1 MLNNQ
6 AFSDRRPEPLPAAR
20 NSQAASLGH
29 RHQSDLGPFFILCP
43 SAIVKFFGSFTAAD
57 FTHCCS
63 GPKPCN
69 VLCFTPPT
77 WISNSILPVLGRG
90 GGSLPV
96 HILFCTNILS
106 ISGFSPL
113 SLLLLSQ
120 LLPQVGRGG
129 AQQTSFVVQMCSLP
143 VAGLPCHVAAL
154 DLSLGI
160 VDSGGARQDRA
171 GPISFPSRVTNISR
185 VSNRELFVYHSPLS
199 LPPDLASSAQH
210 LPGAGVHFG
219 ISHMAHGGRGR
230 RELPLSTASPG
241 AAFPAEEPPWC
252 CSPASGSLP
261 ERSVLSLGSA

>member
-90 GGSLPV
+90 GGFSSSSYTVLHKYTQYFRV
-96 HILFCTNILS
+96 
-106 ISGFSPL
+106 FSPL
-113 SLLLLSQ
+113 PSPSIPTSTPSGQ
-120 LLPQVGRGG
+120 GG
-129 AQQTSFVVQMCSLP
+129 CAADKLCGSDVFPSCCWSSLP
-143 VAGLPCHVAAL
+143 CGCSRLIPWHC
-154 DLSLGI
+154 GFW
-160 VDSGGARQDRA
+160 GG
-171 GPISFPSRVTNISR
+171 
-185 VSNRELFVYHSPLS
+185 
-199 LPPDLASSAQH
+199 PPR
-210 LPGAGVHFG
+210 PGRPDF
-219 ISHMAHGGRGR
+219 
-230 RELPLSTASPG
+230 
-241 AAFPAEEPPWC
+241 
-252 CSPASGSLP
+252 LP
-261 ERSVLSLGSA
+261 EQSHEHFQGF